1 MPIVDKIRMTLN
13 NTDSEFNHPRS
24 KLKDHKA
31 LEQSDI
37 VANITMNRNRAL
49 MGDNSYGKEFDLNPA
64 TVLENRLKEK
74 GEAAWLDLCCGRGR
88 ALIDAAIAFGTND
101 LTLHGVDL
109 VDHFDPRSTQYPAIT
124 LTVSSLH
131 TWTTTQRYDLV
142 TCIYGL
148 HYIGDKL
155 GLITKAVSWLNSNGI
170 FLANLDLNHVLN
182 QDGTAFT
189 KKLTNWFQTSGFE
202 FDRQSGVLQK
212 AGSAMLSSPFEY
224 LGADDRAGPNAT
236 GQPGVASYYR
246 V

>member
-1 MPIVDKIRMTLN
+1 MTLN
-13 NTDSEFNHPRS
+13 DTDSEFNHPRS
-24 KLKDHKA
+24 KLKDHTE

-49 MGDNSYGKEFDLNPA
+49 MGDNSYGKEFDLNPVA
-64 TVLENRLKEK
+64 ELADRLKDNGK
-74 GEAAWLDLCCGRGR
+74 ATWLDLCCGRGR
-88 ALIDAAIAFGTND
+88 ALIDAAIAFDTND

-109 VDHFDPRSTQYPAIT
+109 VDHFDPRSKQYPAIT

-131 TWTTTQRYDLV
+131 TWTTPQRYDLV

-155 GLITKAVSWLNSNGI
+155 GVITKAVSWLKPHGI
-170 FLANLDLNHVLN
+170 FLANLDLNHVLSQN
-182 QDGTAFT
+182 GLVFT
-189 KKLTNWFQTSGFE
+189 QELIHWFQASGFE
-202 FDRQSGVLQK
+202 IDLQSGVLGK
-212 AGSAMLSSPFEY
+212 TGSVVISSPFEY

>member
-1 MPIVDKIRMTLN
+1 MALID
-13 NTDSEFNHPRS
+13 TDSEFENAKSRNLKNHA
-24 KLKDHKA
+24 A

-64 TVLENRLKEK
+64 TELADRLKGN

-88 ALIDAAIAFGTND
+88 ALIDAAIAFGTNN
-101 LTLHGVDL
+101 LILHGIDL
-109 VDHFDPRSTQYPAIT
+109 VDHFDLRSTQYPAIT

-131 TWTTTQRYDLV
+131 TWTTPQRYDLV

-155 GLITKAVSWLNSNGI
+155 GVITKAVSWLKPNGI
-170 FLANLDLNHVLN
+170 FLANLDLHHVLN

-189 KKLTNWFQTSGFE
+189 KKLINWFTASGFDVD
-202 FDRQSGVLQK
+202 FQSGVIRK
-212 AGSAMLSSPFEY
+212 TGSAMLSSPFKY

>member
-1 MPIVDKIRMTLN
+1 MGMTLI
-13 NTDSEFNHPRS
+13 DSDSDCDHAKS
-24 KLKDHKA
+24 KKLKDHA
-31 LEQSDI
+31 ELEQSDI

-49 MGDNSYGKEFDLNPA
+49 IGDNSYGKEFDLNPVTELA
-64 TVLENRLKEK
+64 NRRQDK
-74 GEAAWLDLCCGRGR
+74 GKAAWLDLCCGRGR
-88 ALIDAAIAFGTND
+88 ALIDAAIALGTNN

-109 VDHFDPRSTQYPAIT
+109 VDHFDPRSKQYPAIT
-124 LTVSSLH
+124 LTVTSLH
-131 TWTTTQRYDLV
+131 TWTATQHYDLI

-155 GLITKAVSWLNSNGI
+155 DLITRAASWLNPNGI

-182 QDGTAFT
+182 PDGTAFT
-189 KKLTNWFQTSGFE
+189 KKLINWFTASGF
-202 FDRQSGVLQK
+202 DVDLQTGVLRK
-212 AGSAMLSSPFEY
+212 TGSAVLHSPFEY

>member
-1 MPIVDKIRMTLN
+1 MILIDTE
-13 NTDSEFNHPRS
+13 SEFDNAKS
-24 KLKDHKA
+24 KHLKDHIK

-49 MGDNSYGKEFDLNPA
+49 MGDNSYGKEFDLNPVA
-64 TVLENRLKEK
+64 ELAGRLKDNGK
-74 GEAAWLDLCCGRGR
+74 AAWLDLCCGRGR
-88 ALIDAAIAFGTND
+88 ALIDAAIAFDTND

-109 VDHFDPRSTQYPAIT
+109 VDHFDPRSKQYPAIT

-131 TWTTTQRYDLV
+131 TWTTLQRYDLV

-155 GLITKAVSWLNSNGI
+155 GVITKAVSWLKPHGI
-170 FLANLDLNHVLN
+170 FLANLDLNHVLSQN
-182 QDGTAFT
+182 GLVFT
-189 KKLTNWFQTSGFE
+189 QELIHWFQASGFE
-202 FDRQSGVLQK
+202 IDLQSGVLGK
-212 AGSAMLSSPFEY
+212 TGSVVISSPFEY
-224 LGADDRAGPNAT
+224 LGADDRAGPNVT